1 MGRGRERIGLGGGC
15 EAFLIDSHDFFPCV
29 AKVTGAV

>member
-15 EAFLIDSHDFFPCV
+15 EAFLIDSHDFFSVC
-29 AKVTGAV
+29 G